1 MENVLILVAYSILI
15 CDSRADFQC
24 CLSVECGAFFSI
36 NIEKY
41 HYLEQFRSPSPYKN
55 PDWVKSINQNLSG
68 LNCVM
73 AITLVRL
80 YKISIL
86 AFFLH
91 DWRGCYVWIAQ
102 ELSEF
107 WGLNLLFEAMVKKL
121 SYTASLELVPLMEI
135 PGVKQVNAD
144 LNRWRATAVIWK
156 QFNQLWKKAWKH
168 FRLERDFNPWPLGHW
183 GSALCYQLAGS
194 WAFCKSF
201 WRINT

>member
-1 MENVLILVAYSILI
+1 MDHNRSDEERKMENVLILVAYSILI

-86 AFFLH
+86 AFFFAWLT
-91 DWRGCYVWIAQ
+91 W
-102 ELSEF
+102 
-107 WGLNLLFEAMVKKL
+107 LLC
-121 SYTASLELVPLMEI
+121 
-135 PGVKQVNAD
+135 
-144 LNRWRATAVIWK
+144 LNRTGTERILGTESVIWGNGEEVILHSK
-156 QFNQLWKKAWKH
+156 SGACASYG
-168 FRLERDFNPWPLGHW
+168 DPWRE
-183 GSALCYQLAGS
+183 AG
-194 WAFCKSF
+194 
-201 WRINT
+201 

>member
-1 MENVLILVAYSILI
+1 MDHNRSDEERKMENVLILVAYSILI

-86 AFFLH
+86 AFFFCMIDVVVMFESH
-91 DWRGCYVWIAQ
+91 RNWANSGDWICYLRQWWRSYLTQQVWS
-102 ELSEF
+102 LC
-107 WGLNLLFEAMVKKL
+107 LLWR
-121 SYTASLELVPLMEI
+121 SLAWSRLMQI
-135 PGVKQVNAD
+135 
-144 LNRWRATAVIWK
+144 
-156 QFNQLWKKAWKH
+156 
-168 FRLERDFNPWPLGHW
+168 
-183 GSALCYQLAGS
+183 
-194 WAFCKSF
+194 
-201 WRINT
+201 